1 MTMTYDNLPA
11 EQREWFDLFF
21 GDLMFGSTYWTGG
34 AELDDGR
41 WTFSDRED
49 VTDTKTYVITRDDVL
64 AALAGDAGDWFRE
77 HGRGFFQRFG
87 ESMSDLD
94 FKHMD
99 YDADVNDCLV
109 QLIVF
114 GKVYYG

>member
-64 AALAGDAGDWFRE
+64 ATLATGSVSMAAGSSS
-77 HGRGFFQRFG
+77 G
-87 ESMSDLD
+87 SASP
-94 FKHMD
+94 
-99 YDADVNDCLV
+99 CLTWTSSTWITT
-109 QLIVF
+109 LT
-114 GKVYYG
+114 